1 MLSPA
6 DPCRFRRDLWTLF
19 VQLICLI
26 SLSTTSTSTSP
37 LKSPF
42 LLAFLCCSEFNSS
55 AALQSTS
62 VLVTHES
69 TLLLRHPSVGICAT
83 VAVDRRRSPS
93 WTHTPLLWIIV
104 PEGLKNMPG
113 MLPHAAFA
121 ILCIHFRH
129 LFSAVDA
136 VTSCNCSPMWPES
149 SISRKHQQQI
159 FVCILFTSSSIL
171 HRRPFASLPLA
182 VVGPPPPS
190 LHQMNDGAGVASVDR
205 FGGEAR
211 RGV

>member
-6 DPCRFRRDLWTLF
+6 DSCRFRRDLWTLF

-26 SLSTTSTSTSP
+26 SLSTTSTSP

-62 VLVTHES
+62 VLVVHES

-83 VAVDRRRSPS
+83 VAVDR
-93 WTHTPLLWIIV
+93 
-104 PEGLKNMPG
+104 LKNMPG
-113 MLPHAAFA
+113 MLRHAAFA

-136 VTSCNCSPMWPES
+136 
-149 SISRKHQQQI
+149 HQQQI
-159 FVCILFTSSSIL
+159 FVRILFTSSSIL

-190 LHQMNDGAGVASVDR
+190 LHQMNDGAGVASIDR